1 MGSTPFIVA
10 CSKVQKSSIKEK
22 KKKKEKKEKR
32 KNHNTCHLIWW
43 KITLIAVCC
52 PTRVPPN

>member
-22 KKKKEKKEKR
+22 KKKKEKR